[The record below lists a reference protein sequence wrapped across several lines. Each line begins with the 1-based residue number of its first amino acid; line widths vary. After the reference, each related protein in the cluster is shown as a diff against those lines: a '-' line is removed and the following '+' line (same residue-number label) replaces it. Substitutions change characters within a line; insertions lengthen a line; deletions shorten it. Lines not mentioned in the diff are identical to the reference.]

1 MNDKDYIYEELS
13 DFLDGTFHQDMGT
26 PEKALHEFI
35 EEAHKIC
42 IGNTI
47 NYITAFLNSDLST
60 EKKEEFI
67 EYYTDIYFPALKLAP
82 LEWLEQTGETLKQAL
97 KNT

>member
-35 EEAHKIC
+35 EEAHKVC
-42 IGNTI
+42 IENTI
-47 NYITAFLNSDLST
+47 KYITAFLNSDPST
-60 EKKEEFI
+60 EKKKNSLNIILTFI
-67 EYYTDIYFPALKLAP
+67 FLL
-82 LEWLEQTGETLKQAL
+82 
-97 KNT
+97 